1 MLEIKDLAFAYSKRS
16 PGVLDGVSLTLKGG
30 EIGIL
35 LGKNG
40 AGKTTLFKAVLGII
54 KPAAG
59 SISMDGTEL
68 SKLSRRERAG
78 MIAYVPQDVRF
89 GDLSVYDTVLSG
101 RMAKFG
107 LRAGSAD
114 HEVTRTILAE
124 MGLEE
129 LSLRSAQELSG
140 GESRKVAIARAL
152 AQEPKLLVFDE
163 PTGNLDIANEQL
175 IIEEMKKLSRER
187 GMSILTSL
195 HDLNQALEAGDRFFF
210 MKNGKVRFSGGKESF
225 TESVIEEIY
234 DARVGILDIKDKKII
249 VNGGVL

>member
-1 MLEIKDLAFAYSKRS
+1 MLEIKDLTFSYSSRS
-16 PGVLDGVSLTLKGG
+16 QKVLDGVSLTLGDG
-30 EIGIL
+30 ETGIL

-40 AGKTTLFKAVLGII
+40 AGKTTLFKAVLGIV
-54 KPAAG
+54 KPTSG
-59 SISMDGTEL
+59 SITMNGREL
-68 SKLSRRERAG
+68 SRLNRRERAG
-78 MIAYVPQDVRF
+78 LIAYVPQDVRF

-107 LRAGSAD
+107 LRAGAD
-114 HEVTRTILAE
+114 DHNKTRAILEE

-129 LSLRSAQELSG
+129 LASRSAQALSG

-152 AQEPKLLVFDE
+152 AQEPALLVFDE

-195 HDLNQALEAGDRFFF
+195 HDLNQAAEAGDRFFF
-210 MKNGKVRFSGGKESF
+210 MKNGKIRFSGGKDSF
-225 TESVIEEIY
+225 SESVIEEIY
-234 DARVGILDIKDKKII
+234 DAKVGILDINGKKII
-249 VNGGVL
+249 VNGGIV

>member
-1 MLEIKDLAFAYSKRS
+1 MLEIKDLTFAYSKRS
-16 PGVLDGVSLTLKGG
+16 ARVLDGVSLTLKDG

-40 AGKTTLFKAVLGII
+40 AGKTTLFKAVLGIV
-54 KPAAG
+54 KPEAG
-59 SISMDGTEL
+59 SITMDGAEL
-68 SKLSRRERAG
+68 AGMSRMERAG

-107 LRAGSAD
+107 LRAGAGD

-129 LSLRSAQELSG
+129 LAMRSAQELSG

-195 HDLNQALEAGDRFFF
+195 HDLNQALGAGDRFFF
-210 MKNGKVRFSGGKESF
+210 MKDGKVRFSGGKDSF
-225 TESVIEEIY
+225 TEAVIEEIY
-234 DARVGILDIKDKKII
+234 DAKVGILDIKDKKII
-249 VNGGVL
+249 VNGGLL